1 MAGAEGPLWLLQGHQ
16 RQGRRPRGRVCEAG
30 DAGGLRRAGA
40 CGAAEQGGAKYP
52 KNDGILAAKGV
63 DWKHAESRLVQG
75 LASLNSQQGT
85 SLRLVSGESE
95 KPETYTRAGSAIR
108 PYTARADLGD
118 LFAEEEK
125 LIARAKAEGFFWDT
139 AQVDK
144 IKSGLG
150 DSGGGTEHDVW
161 FVNEQKDGRI
171 VIRSTILD
179 SYGFQGRSPAQYLK
193 RLEDY
198 NQAFPALQT
207 RLIGVSRNARGNG
220 SSGRRSRSWKRWNSR
235 MTNAFKACWRKRL

>member
-75 LASLNSQQGT
+75 LASLNSA
-85 SLRLVSGESE
+85 RN
-95 KPETYTRAGSAIR
+95 KPPPCFGRIR
-108 PYTARADLGD
+108 KTGNLHACRERNSTLYRTGGPRRP
-118 LFAEEEK
+118 FAEEEK
-125 LIARAKAEGFFWDT
+125 LIARAKAEGFFGT
-139 AQVDK
+139 RHRL
-144 IKSGLG
+144 IKSNLGWAILVEEPSMTFGLSMSKRRTNCHPQHHLG
-150 DSGGGTEHDVW
+150 QLW
-161 FVNEQKDGRI
+161 FSRPLPCSIPE
-171 VIRSTILD
+171 
-179 SYGFQGRSPAQYLK
+179 A
-193 RLEDY
+193 LEDY